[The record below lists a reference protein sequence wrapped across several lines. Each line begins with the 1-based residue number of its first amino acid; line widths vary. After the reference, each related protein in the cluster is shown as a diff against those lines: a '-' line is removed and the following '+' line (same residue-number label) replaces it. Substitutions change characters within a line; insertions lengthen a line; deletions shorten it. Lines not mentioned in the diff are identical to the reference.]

1 MRANP
6 DAPNDEARSL
16 TTSCKAPLPL
26 LPCLNQVSCSE
37 AEVTQ
42 QFYCLDQDSTEEV
55 SEEWVENLFRAKG
68 GDASSSSSSSGRKK
82 SKKSGKKNKN
92 KKQKK
97 QKQTKKPKAKS
108 LKYYSLNAL
117 CLKPCQAK
125 KDERLKKGNKA

>member
-37 AEVTQ
+37 AEVAR
-42 QFYCLDQDSTEEV
+42 QFCCLDQDSTEEA
-55 SEEWVENLFRAKG
+55 SEEWVENIFKAKD

-82 SKKSGKKNKN
+82 KSKKSGKKNN
-92 KKQKK
+92 RKKQKK
-97 QKQTKKPKAKS
+97 QRQTKNPRPNPRNIIA
-108 LKYYSLNAL
+108 
-117 CLKPCQAK
+117 
-125 KDERLKKGNKA
+125 